1 MYTSYYKLHGKPFQ
15 VSPDHNFIYLS
26 SGHKRAM
33 SYLRYG
39 ISQGEGFIIIT
50 GDIGT
55 GKTTLVKN
63 LFAELDTRNII
74 PVQIVTTQL
83 EPLDLLRTIAT
94 GLDLPTQGLDK
105 AALISKIHWF
115 LTKAH
120 TQNKRVLLV
129 IDEAQNLPLR
139 SVEELR
145 MLSNFQYED
154 KPLLQCFLL
163 AQKEFRITLQ
173 SARLEQLRQR
183 VIASCDLVALNA
195 TETKQ
200 YIEHRLKLVG
210 WDNNPYFT
218 DDAFAAIFKFTCGVP
233 RRINVFCD
241 RLLLYGFLEEV
252 NDFTDEHVK
261 QVAKELSNE
270 VGNPL
275 VVVSDESGR
284 GLDDYNP
291 NDKQDIGSRLLALE
305 DAQTEIAKAMLK
317 HSEFLKMLSE
327 QLGNKQGPKM
337 VVSEKDSEYI
347 ELGLN

>member
-1 MYTSYYKLHGKPFQ
+1 MYTSYYKLNGKPFQ
-15 VSPDHNFIYLS
+15 VSPDHNFIFLS

-63 LFAELDTRNII
+63 LFAELDTRNIV
-74 PVQIVTTQL
+74 PVQIVNTQL
-83 EPLDLLRTIAT
+83 EPIELLRTIAS
-94 GLDLPTQGLDK
+94 GLDIPNEGMDK
-105 AALISKIHWF
+105 AGLITKINWF
-115 LTKAH
+115 LSKAH
-120 TQNKRVLLV
+120 SQNKRVLLV

-145 MLSNFQYED
+145 MLSNFQCDD
-154 KPLLQCFLL
+154 KPVLQCFLL

-173 SARLEQLRQR
+173 SAKLEQLRQR
-183 VIASCDLVALNA
+183 VIASCDLVALNKA
-195 TETKQ
+195 ETRL

-210 WDNNPYFT
+210 WDNNPYFAE
-218 DDAFAAIFKFTCGVP
+218 DAFAAIFKFTCGVP

-241 RLLLYGFLEEV
+241 RLLLFGFLEEV
-252 NDFTDEHVK
+252 NDFTDEHVN
-261 QVAKELSNE
+261 QVAKELSDE

-284 GLDDYNP
+284 GFERYDP
-291 NDKQDIGSRLLALE
+291 NDKQDIGSRVLALE
-305 DAQTEIAKAMLK
+305 ESNNDIAQALMK
-317 HSEFLKMLSE
+317 HSEFLKDLSE
-327 QLGNKQGPKM
+327 RLGNKKNLRLVPDA
-337 VVSEKDSEYI
+337 DSDFI
-347 ELGLN
+347 ELVEG